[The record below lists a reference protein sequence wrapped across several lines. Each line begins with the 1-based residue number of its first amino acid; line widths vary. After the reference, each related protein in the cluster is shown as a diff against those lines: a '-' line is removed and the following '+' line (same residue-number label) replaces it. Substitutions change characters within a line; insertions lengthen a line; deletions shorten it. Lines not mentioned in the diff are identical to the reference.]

1 MCVYGNVMSHEKIKR
16 RTERKEFF
24 LKKYLS
30 RVKEQ
35 CTENKIVQFS
45 KCQAVCMIFTWV
57 NYENFLCFNNFDNLY
72 ELGQEDKNRKYK

>member
-1 MCVYGNVMSHEKIKR
+1 MCAYGNVMSHEKIKR

-45 KCQAVCMIFTWV
+45 KCQAVCMIFTWG
-57 NYENFLCFNNFDNLY
+57 
-72 ELGQEDKNRKYK
+72 EL